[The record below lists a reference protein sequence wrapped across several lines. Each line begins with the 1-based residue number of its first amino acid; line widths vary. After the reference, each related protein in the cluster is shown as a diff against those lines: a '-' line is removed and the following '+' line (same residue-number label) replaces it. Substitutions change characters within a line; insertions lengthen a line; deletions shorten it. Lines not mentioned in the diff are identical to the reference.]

1 MQAYT
6 TITTISHKCT
16 SYGAL
21 TTFRAYLERNDGLN
35 PPAHTRDVLTLHGV
49 TLLQYP
55 QATRASNF
63 EKLLITDLFTFAL
76 DNPAPSTIVLI
87 TNAELSTYPIS
98 ALRNRHF
105 KIILVSQY
113 PLAFQGLAAQA
124 SEVVEWSHFLGR
136 PRESR
141 VIAPSSPSPTQSS
154 ASVSSRITT
163 ARPSPK
169 TTSVDLLTHSPRHS
183 TVQPPSSIGTTS
195 NPTPFSPLR
204 QPLSTPSTFSPF
216 MGGLGSRLPASRA
229 PWSTSTIFPSSLGSG
244 TWGQGTITQQQ
255 QPQQPSFAGGNIS
268 VRGPHHPHS
277 AESTQGLRGPVPDL
291 SYPQPQTHLELN
303 TPMSMGSTSPV
314 EMQPQHI
321 PQVYQQPRTQQPQQL
336 QQLPR
341 NFDLLISILRE
352 FRSENKRQPYRSK
365 VGSELVQRDRMVY
378 QRAGVAGFKEY
389 VGIAESLGI
398 VRLGGSGSPGK
409 EWIELL
415 ID

>member
-6 TITTISHKCT
+6 TITNISHKCT

-124 SEVVEWSHFLGR
+124 SEVVEWSQFLGR
-136 PRESR
+136 SRESR

-154 ASVSSRITT
+154 TSVTSRITT
-163 ARPSPK
+163 ARPSPRS
-169 TTSVDLLTHSPRHS
+169 TNVDLLTQSPRHS
-183 TVQPPSSIGTTS
+183 TVQPLSSMGTTS
-195 NPTPFSPLR
+195 TVAPFSPLR
-204 QPLSTPSTFSPF
+204 QPLSTQGNFNSF
-216 MGGLGSRLPASRA
+216 MGGLGSRLPASRT
-229 PWSTSTIFPSSLGSG
+229 PWSTSAIFPSSLGTG
-244 TWGQGTITQQQ
+244 TWGQSTIT
-255 QPQQPSFAGGNIS
+255 PQHPSFAGGNTS
-268 VRGPHHPHS
+268 GRGPHHLHS
-277 AESTQGLRGPVPDL
+277 TESTPGLHGQVPEL
-291 SYPQPQTHLELN
+291 SYPQAQTHPNLN
-303 TPMSMGSTSPV
+303 TTMSMSSTSPV
-314 EMQPQHI
+314 EILPQHV
-321 PQVYQQPRTQQPQQL
+321 PQVYQPPRPQPQL
-336 QQLPR
+336 QQPPR

-352 FRSENKRQPYRSK
+352 FRAENKRQPYRSK

-415 ID
+415 IE

>member
-154 ASVSSRITT
+154 ASVSSRVIT
-163 ARPSPK
+163 ARPSPR
-169 TTSVDLLTHSPRHS
+169 TTSVDPLALSPRHS
-183 TVQPPSSIGTTS
+183 VVQLPTSMGTTS
-195 NPTPFSPLR
+195 NPTFSPLR
-204 QPLSTPSTFSPF
+204 QPLSTPSTFNPF
-216 MGGLGSRLPASRA
+216 MGGLGSRLPASRT
-229 PWSTSTIFPSSLGSG
+229 PWSTSTIFPSSLGTG
-244 TWGQGTITQQQ
+244 TWGQSTITQQH

-268 VRGPHHPHS
+268 GRGPHHL
-277 AESTQGLRGPVPDL
+277 ESTQVLRGPVPEL
-291 SYPQPQTHLELN
+291 SYPHTHIHPDLH
-303 TPMSMGSTSPV
+303 TAMSMSSTSPV
-314 EMQPQHI
+314 DVQPQHV
-321 PQVYQQPRTQQPQQL
+321 PQLYQPPRPQQLVQPQQP
-336 QQLPR
+336 PR

-389 VGIAESLGI
+389 VGIAESLGL

>member
-21 TTFRAYLERNDGLN
+21 TTFRAYLERNDGVN
-35 PPAHTRDVLTLHGV
+35 TPAHTRDVLTLHGV

-98 ALRNRHF
+98 ALRNRHY

-141 VIAPSSPSPTQSS
+141 VIAPSSLSSTQSS

-163 ARPSPK
+163 AR
-169 TTSVDLLTHSPRHS
+169 TCTPRS
-183 TVQPPSSIGTTS
+183 QLAAS
-195 NPTPFSPLR
+195 NYLR
-204 QPLSTPSTFSPF
+204 
-216 MGGLGSRLPASRA
+216 
-229 PWSTSTIFPSSLGSG
+229 
-244 TWGQGTITQQQ
+244 
-255 QPQQPSFAGGNIS
+255 
-268 VRGPHHPHS
+268 
-277 AESTQGLRGPVPDL
+277 
-291 SYPQPQTHLELN
+291 
-303 TPMSMGSTSPV
+303 
-314 EMQPQHI
+314 
-321 PQVYQQPRTQQPQQL
+321 
-336 QQLPR
+336 
-341 NFDLLISILRE
+341 
-352 FRSENKRQPYRSK
+352 
-365 VGSELVQRDRMVY
+365 
-378 QRAGVAGFKEY
+378 
-389 VGIAESLGI
+389 
-398 VRLGGSGSPGK
+398 VRLWNTK
-409 EWIELL
+409 A
-415 ID
+415 

>member
-6 TITTISHKCT
+6 TITNISHKCT

-63 EKLLITDLFTFAL
+63 EKLLINDLFTFAL

-141 VIAPSSPSPTQSS
+141 VIAPSPPSPTQSS

-163 ARPSPK
+163 ARPSPRP
-169 TTSVDLLTHSPRHS
+169 TNVDPLALSPRLSAVQHS
-183 TVQPPSSIGTTS
+183 TSMGTTS
-195 NPTPFSPLR
+195 NPTTFSPLR
-204 QPLSTPSTFSPF
+204 QPLTTPSTFNPF

-229 PWSTSTIFPSSLGSG
+229 PWSTSTIFPTSLGTG
-244 TWGQGTITQQQ
+244 TWGQSTITPQH

-268 VRGPHHPHS
+268 GRGPHHL
-277 AESTQGLRGPVPDL
+277 ESTQSLRGPVPDL
-291 SYPQPQTHLELN
+291 SYPLTQSLPDLN
-303 TPMSMGSTSPV
+303 TAMSMSSTSPV
-314 EMQPQHI
+314 EMQPQHV
-321 PQVYQQPRTQQPQQL
+321 PQLYQPPRPQQLIQQPQQP
-336 QQLPR
+336 PR

-389 VGIAESLGI
+389 VGIAESLGL

>member
-124 SEVVEWSHFLGR
+124 SEVVEWTHFLSR

-141 VIAPSSPSPTQSS
+141 VTVPSPPSPTQTS

-163 ARPSPK
+163 ARPSPR
-169 TTSVDLLTHSPRHS
+169 TTNVDLLTQSPRHS
-183 TVQPPSSIGTTS
+183 TAQPLSSMSTTG
-195 NPTPFSPLR
+195 FSPLR
-204 QPLSTPSTFSPF
+204 QPLSTPSTFTPF
-216 MGGLGSRLPASRA
+216 MGGLGSRLPASRT
-229 PWSTSTIFPSSLGSG
+229 PWTTSTFFPSSLGTG
-244 TWGQGTITQQQ
+244 TWGQSTISQQQ

-268 VRGPHHPHS
+268 GRGPHHLHS
-277 AESTQGLRGPVPDL
+277 PESGLRGAVPDL
-291 SYPQPQTHLELN
+291 SYPQTQTHPDLN
-303 TPMSMGSTSPV
+303 TPMSISSNSPV
-314 EMQPQHI
+314 EMQPQHV
-321 PQVYQQPRTQQPQQL
+321 PQVFQPSRPQQL
-336 QQLPR
+336 QQLSR

-352 FRSENKRQPYRSK
+352 FRAENKRQPYRSK

-415 ID
+415 IE

>member
-21 TTFRAYLERNDGLN
+21 TTFRAYLERNDGVN
-35 PPAHTRDVLTLHGV
+35 TPAHTRDVLTLHGV

-98 ALRNRHF
+98 ALRNRHY

-154 ASVSSRITT
+154 VSVSSRITT
-163 ARPSPK
+163 ARPSPR
-169 TTSVDLLTHSPRHS
+169 TTTVDLLAHSPLHS
-183 TVQPPSSIGTTS
+183 TVQPPSSMGTTN
-195 NPTPFSPLR
+195 NPALFSPLR
-204 QPLSTPSTFSPF
+204 QHLSTPSTFTPF
-216 MGGLGSRLPASRA
+216 MGGLGSRLPASRS
-229 PWSTSTIFPSSLGSG
+229 PWSTSTIFPSSLGTG
-244 TWGQGTITQQQ
+244 TWGSQNTITQQH

-268 VRGPHHPHS
+268 GRGPHHPHS
-277 AESTQGLRGPVPDL
+277 VESTQSLRSQVPEH
-291 SYPQPQTHLELN
+291 SYSQTQTYPELN
-303 TPMSMGSTSPV
+303 TAMSMSSTSPV
-314 EMQPQHI
+314 DIQPPHV
-321 PQVYQQPRTQQPQQL
+321 PQVYQPPRPQQQPQQP
-336 QQLPR
+336 PR

-352 FRSENKRQPYRSK
+352 FRAENKRQPYRSK

>member
-6 TITTISHKCT
+6 TITTISQKCT

-63 EKLLITDLFTFAL
+63 EKLRITDLFTFAL
-76 DNPAPSTIVLI
+76 DNPAQSTIVLI

-124 SEVVEWSHFLGR
+124 SEVVEWSHFLSR
-136 PRESR
+136 PPRETR
-141 VIAPSSPSPTQSS
+141 VIAPSPPSPTQSS
-154 ASVSSRITT
+154 GSVSSRITT
-163 ARPSPK
+163 ARPSPR
-169 TTSVDLLTHSPRHS
+169 TTSVDPLALSPRHS
-183 TVQPPSSIGTTS
+183 TVQHPTSMGTTS
-195 NPTPFSPLR
+195 NPSTFSPLR
-204 QPLSTPSTFSPF
+204 QPLSTPSNFNPF
-216 MGGLGSRLPASRA
+216 MGGLGSRLPASRT
-229 PWSTSTIFPSSLGSG
+229 PWSTSTLFPSSLGTG
-244 TWGQGTITQQQ
+244 TWGQGTITPQH
-255 QPQQPSFAGGNIS
+255 QPQQPSFASGNIS
-268 VRGPHHPHS
+268 GRGPHHL
-277 AESTQGLRGPVPDL
+277 ESQGLRGPVPEL
-291 SYPQPQTHLELN
+291 SYPLTQTLPDLN
-303 TPMSMGSTSPV
+303 TMSMRSTSPV
-314 EMQPQHI
+314 DMQPHHG
-321 PQVYQQPRTQQPQQL
+321 PQLYQAPRPQLPVQQPQQP
-336 QQLPR
+336 PR

-389 VGIAESLGI
+389 VGIAESLGL

-415 ID
+415 IE

>member
-163 ARPSPK
+163 ARPSPR
-169 TTSVDLLTHSPRHS
+169 TTSVDPLALSPRHS
-183 TVQPPSSIGTTS
+183 TVQLPTSMGTTS
-195 NPTPFSPLR
+195 NPSTFSPLR
-204 QPLSTPSTFSPF
+204 QPLSTPSTFNPF
-216 MGGLGSRLPASRA
+216 MGGLGSRLPASRT
-229 PWSTSTIFPSSLGSG
+229 PWSTSTIFPSSLGTG
-244 TWGQGTITQQQ
+244 TWGQSTITQQH

-268 VRGPHHPHS
+268 GRGPHH
-277 AESTQGLRGPVPDL
+277 
-291 SYPQPQTHLELN
+291 LELHKAYAVRFPSSH
-303 TPMSMGSTSPV
+303 TPKAKPTP
-314 EMQPQHI
+314 
-321 PQVYQQPRTQQPQQL
+321 T
-336 QQLPR
+336 
-341 NFDLLISILRE
+341 SILR
-352 FRSENKRQPYRSK
+352 
-365 VGSELVQRDRMVY
+365 
-378 QRAGVAGFKEY
+378 
-389 VGIAESLGI
+389 
-398 VRLGGSGSPGK
+398 
-409 EWIELL
+409 
-415 ID
+415 